1 MLTVYGDYRSGN
13 CYKVQWLLHR
23 LDMPHRWIEVD
34 ILAGE
39 TRTEAFQTRN
49 PNCKIPVIE
58 CHDGRMLAES
68 NAILNYLAA
77 GTELIPTDDFRHAR
91 MLQWQFFEQ
100 HSHEPYIAAA
110 RFIAHYLGLP
120 PEREDEYRAK
130 QEGGHRALEVME
142 ATLREQPF
150 LTGESFTLADI
161 SLYAYTHIAPEG
173 GFDLD
178 AYPAIQAWLSRVA
191 EQPRHLPMGTPQAR

>member
-34 ILAGE
+34 ILAGD
-39 TRTEAFQTRN
+39 TRTETFQARN

-68 NAILNYLAA
+68 NAILHYLAA
-77 GTELIPTDDFRHAR
+77 GSELIPSGNFPHAR

-100 HSHEPYIAAA
+100 YSHEPYIAVA
-110 RFIAHYLGLP
+110 RFIARYLGLP
-120 PEREDEYRAK
+120 PEREAEYRAK
-130 QEGGHRALEVME
+130 QEGGHRALAVME
-142 ATLREQPF
+142 STLREQPF
-150 LTGESFTLADI
+150 LVGEDFTLADI

-173 GFDLD
+173 GFDLE
-178 AYPAIQAWLSRVA
+178 AYPAIRTWLARVQA
-191 EQPRHLPMGTPQAR
+191 QPGHLPMGAPEER